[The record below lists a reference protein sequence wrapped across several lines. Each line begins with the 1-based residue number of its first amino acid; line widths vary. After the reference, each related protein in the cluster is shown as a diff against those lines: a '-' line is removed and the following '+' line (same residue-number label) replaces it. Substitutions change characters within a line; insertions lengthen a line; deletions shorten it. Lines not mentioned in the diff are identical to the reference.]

1 MKFTTPCFVR
11 VENTEE
17 REELLKWAIEIGY
30 HHLWEPREHRYGS
43 FVICNENYVG
53 KAIRPDD
60 FADCDFVDCGTD
72 VELFK
77 ALAAM
82 NDDNDLFQY
91 FTDGFDWDFSEWN
104 DFDSVRTTEAECE
117 ADNVGYLTFCQEY
130 GYRKATVEEI
140 VEHFKNK

>member
-43 FVICNENYVG
+43 FVICDENCVG

-60 FADCDFVDCGTD
+60 FADCDFVDCGTN
-72 VELFK
+72 VKLFK
-77 ALAAM
+77 GLAAM
-82 NDDNDLFQY
+82 NDENDREQW
-91 FTDGFDWDFSEWN
+91 FTDGIHFEKSTWDVAGMASW
-104 DFDSVRTTEAECE
+104 EAR
-117 ADNVGYLTFCQEY
+117 YHMTP
-130 GYRKATVEEI
+130 RKATVEEI
-140 VEHFKNK
+140 IEHFKNK